1 MFWLTHG
8 IDLRTIK
15 SSRRTAPVASIEGFP
30 ARSDEQV
37 FNFSWKSARRNIG
50 GLPEPLHGLSEPAWA
65 NLVFVPIC
73 HFCYKMSAKSP
84 ELLFGARICTACPYS
99 YTLSIADLQRVPE
112 CIRTNGGTLLVA
124 TLIPISPLKRTGK
137 RCPEESCL
145 VRDYEEICQAW
156 LACNTEHERNTLIQ
170 SRSGSMAHLRSR
182 ASECSSWL
190 SRMQI
195 VKDIE
200 TEKLKRNRLQAI
212 QQKLACLGYGAELAA
227 MPSINILAKHSLVN
241 QTRPLTDRI
250 WTNIQGE
257 LVKYM
262 EKVKVDC
269 LAREH
274 HELLQRR
281 RKVAIDYLR
290 MCKALA
296 PSTLFPPMLDF
307 FELPPIRKIIH
318 LPSNETV
325 TPGHF
330 HQITELIV
338 LHSEAWE
345 SSITQRVV
353 DFTLGEDSPLSLEE
367 KCSQAKLAQN
377 VFVCKK
383 CTVFSRS
390 LNRRC
395 RKNKPLCI
403 TPLFFPDIM
412 SHRCL
417 SLGFDY
423 CAQDDELR
431 RTATASVQIPRPRP
445 RKT

>member
-1 MFWLTHG
+1 
-8 IDLRTIK
+8 
-15 SSRRTAPVASIEGFP
+15 
-30 ARSDEQV
+30 
-37 FNFSWKSARRNIG
+37 
-50 GLPEPLHGLSEPAWA
+50 
-65 NLVFVPIC
+65 
-73 HFCYKMSAKSP
+73 
-84 ELLFGARICTACPYS
+84 
-99 YTLSIADLQRVPE
+99 
-112 CIRTNGGTLLVA
+112 
-124 TLIPISPLKRTGK
+124 
-137 RCPEESCL
+137 
-145 VRDYEEICQAW
+145 
-156 LACNTEHERNTLIQ
+156 
-170 SRSGSMAHLRSR
+170 
-182 ASECSSWL
+182 
-190 SRMQI
+190 
-195 VKDIE
+195 
-200 TEKLKRNRLQAI
+200 
-212 QQKLACLGYGAELAA
+212 
-227 MPSINILAKHSLVN
+227 
-241 QTRPLTDRI
+241 
-250 WTNIQGE
+250 
-257 LVKYM
+257 M
-262 EKVKVDC
+262 EKVKVDR

-274 HELLQRR
+274 HELLQHR

-307 FELPPIRKIIH
+307 FELPPIQKIIH

-330 HQITELIV
+330 HRITELII

-367 KCSQAKLAQN
+367 KCSQAKLARN

-423 CAQDDELR
+423 RAQDDELR
-431 RTATASVQIPRPRP
+431 RTTTASVRVPWSTTCLEINDRAREVVNALLAFIGADPEITTAEDLDDEMEDYQFKCYSCPNKKYRHNGAAAVSTFELYGWRDLVSFRFLHRPLRILMC
-445 RKT
+445 RHFTR

>member
-1 MFWLTHG
+1 MVSDAKENVPPTGSSGKNGRQVKKRLKGALAAFVDMPLD
-8 IDLRTIK
+8 IMLCIFELLDPLDLLHLARLSKAFQRVLMSK
-15 SSRRTAPVASIEGFP
+15 SSILA
-30 ARSDEQV
+30 
-37 FNFSWKSARRNIG
+37 WKSARRNII

-73 HFCYKMSAKSP
+73 HFCYKASAKSP
-84 ELLFGARICTACPYS
+84 ELLFRARICTACMPLH
-99 YTLSIADLQRVPE
+99 TLSIADLQRVPE

-124 TLIPISPLKRTGK
+124 TLIPISPLKRAGK
-137 RCPEESCL
+137 RPPEESCL
-145 VRDYEEICQAW
+145 VRDYKEICQAW
-156 LACNTEHERNTLIQ
+156 RACNTEHERNTLIQ
-170 SRSGSMAHLRSR
+170 SRSGSMAHLRSH

-195 VKDIE
+195 VKEME

-227 MPSINILAKHSLVN
+227 MPSVDILAKHSLVN
-241 QTRPLTDRI
+241 QTRPLTDRR
-250 WTNIQGE
+250 E

-262 EKVKVDC
+262 EKVKVDR

-296 PSTLFPPMLDF
+296 PTTLFPPMLNF

-330 HQITELIV
+330 HRITELIV

-353 DFTLGEDSPLSLEE
+353 DFTLGEDSLLSLEE
-367 KCSQAKLAQN
+367 KCSQAKLARN
-377 VFVCKK
+377 VF
-383 CTVFSRS
+383 
-390 LNRRC
+390 
-395 RKNKPLCI
+395 PE
-403 TPLFFPDIM
+403 PAM
-412 SHRCL
+412 SEEQAVVH
-417 SLGFDY
+417 
-423 CAQDDELR
+423 
-431 RTATASVQIPRPRP
+431 RTALLSRHHVTSLP
-445 RKT
+445 